1 MRDQQHKDAIA
12 AIASDDSLST
22 PQKRVKA
29 GKLTRETAQGLKD
42 EGKTNL
48 EIAELL
54 GLDESSVR
62 KIIRPS

>member
-1 MRDQQHKDAIA
+1 MDPKHRDAITQ
-12 AIASDDSLST
+12 IANDDSLTT
-22 PQKRVKA
+22 PQKRVAA
-29 GKLTRETAQGLKD
+29 GKLTRETAQQYKD